1 MVLGMSLETFTVLH
15 VVISLVGI
23 ASGLVVLFGLLN
35 GKLVDRWTATFLV
48 STILTSAT
56 GYLFPVHRLL
66 PSHVVGGISL
76 VALAISVAARYRFA
90 LAGAW
95 RSTYVVTA
103 MIAFYLNVFVLIIQS
118 FQKIAPLHALAPTG
132 TEGPFKITQL
142 ALLVIF
148 SGLTVAAVRKF
159 KPVAGVGSKAVA
171 AR

>member
-76 VALAISVAARYRFA
+76 VR
-90 LAGAW
+90 W
-95 RSTYVVTA
+95 RS
-103 MIAFYLNVFVLIIQS
+103 
-118 FQKIAPLHALAPTG
+118 PLQPG
-132 TEGPFKITQL
+132 TVSRLPELG
-142 ALLVIF
+142 
-148 SGLTVAAVRKF
+148 
-159 KPVAGVGSKAVA
+159 
-171 AR
+171 ARPMWSRR